1 MPFTP
6 SHAIVALP
14 FVRTPLVPA
23 AIAIGAM
30 TPDISLF
37 LRNVGLNYGFLHD
50 PVNVVWTAL
59 LALVLFLLWRVLLRP
74 ATLELLPD
82 WVSTRLPAGWGA
94 SGLRAG
100 VEALTRDDRPRYRGA
115 RSLYP
120 VLLVLSAMLG
130 VLSHI
135 LWDAFT
141 HESRWGVDLLPALAN
156 SWGPFDGYKWLQY
169 ASSALGLLGLAIWA
183 ALWLRR
189 ATPRT
194 HAPRILPTV
203 VRVAWWLSLP
213 VILVLAWVGGLLA
226 FGPLSAEFTVQHLA
240 YRVLPPACAVW
251 GLLTLVLCVVLAVR
265 RPRSAL

>member
-6 SHAIVALP
+6 SHAVVALP

-50 PVNVVWTAL
+50 PVNVVWTTL

-74 ATLELLPD
+74 ATLELLPG
-82 WVSTRLPAGWGA
+82 WVAARLPAGWRV
-94 SGLRAG
+94 SGLRAAT
-100 VEALTRDDRPRYRGA
+100 EALSRDDRPRYARG
-115 RSLYP
+115 RRLYP
-120 VLLVLSAMLG
+120 FLLAVSAMLG

-141 HESRWGVDLLPALAN
+141 HEFRWGVELLPALAN

-169 ASSALGLLGLAIWA
+169 ASSALGLLGLAVWA

-189 ATPRT
+189 ATARREM
-194 HAPRILPTV
+194 PRILPTL

-213 VILVLAWVGGLLA
+213 VILVAAWVGGLLA
-226 FGPLSAEFTVQHLA
+226 FGPLSAEVTVQHLA
-240 YRVLPPACAVW
+240 YRVLPPACAAW
-251 GLLTLVLCVVLAVR
+251 GVLTLILCVVLAVR
-265 RPRSAL
+265 RPRSAA

>member
-50 PVNVVWTAL
+50 PVNLVWTTL
-59 LALVLFLLWRVLLRP
+59 LALGLFLLWRVLLRP
-74 ATLELLPD
+74 ATLELLPG
-82 WVSTRLPAGWGA
+82 WVSVRLPAGWGA
-94 SGLRAG
+94 TGYRAAI
-100 VEALTRDDRPRYRGA
+100 EALSRDDRPRYAGWRP
-115 RSLYP
+115 LYP
-120 VLLVLSAMLG
+120 FLLVFSTMLG

-141 HESRWGVDLLPALAN
+141 HDSRWGVDLLPALAD

-169 ASSALGLLGLAIWA
+169 GSSALGLLGLAIWA
-183 ALWLRR
+183 ALRLRR
-189 ATPRT
+189 ATPR
-194 HAPRILPTV
+194 ADARRVLPTF

-213 VILVLAWVGGLLA
+213 VILVIAWVGGLLA

-251 GLLTLVLCVVLAVR
+251 GVLTLVLCVVLAVR
-265 RPRSAL
+265 RPRAAV

>member
-50 PVNVVWTAL
+50 PVNIVWTTL
-59 LALVLFLLWRVLLRP
+59 LALGLFLIWRVLLRP
-74 ATLELLPD
+74 AAPELVPAWVAERLPD
-82 WVSTRLPAGWGA
+82 GWRVR
-94 SGLRAG
+94 GLRAAT
-100 VEALTRDDRPRYRGA
+100 EALRRDDRARYRA
-115 RSLYP
+115 VRPLYP
-120 VLLVLSAMLG
+120 FLLVLSAMLG

-141 HESRWGVDLLPALAN
+141 HESRWGVDLLPALGSA
-156 SWGPFDGYKWLQY
+156 WGPFDGYKWLQY
-169 ASSALGLLGLAIWA
+169 GSSALGLLGLAIWA

-194 HAPRILPTV
+194 NPARVLPGAVRIL
-203 VRVAWWLSLP
+203 WWISLP
-213 VILVLAWVGGLLA
+213 VILVAAWVVGLIA
-226 FGPLSAEFTVQHLA
+226 FGPLTPEFTVAHLA

-251 GLLTLVLCVVLAVR
+251 GAITLVLCVALTVR
-265 RPRSAL
+265 RPRDAD

>member
-37 LRNVGLNYGFLHD
+37 LRNVGLDYGFLHD
-50 PVNVVWTAL
+50 PPNLVWTTL

-74 ATLELLPD
+74 AAPELLPT
-82 WVSTRLPAGWGA
+82 WVAVRLPAGWGVR
-94 SGLRAG
+94 GLRAAT
-100 VEALTRDDRPRYRGA
+100 EALSRDDRRRYGA
-115 RSLYP
+115 WRPLYP
-120 VLLVLSAMLG
+120 FLLVFSTMLG

-135 LWDAFT
+135 FWDAFT
-141 HESRWGVDLLPALAN
+141 HESRWGVELLPALADG
-156 SWGPFDGYKWLQY
+156 WGPFDGYKWLQY
-169 ASSALGLLGLAIWA
+169 GSSALGLLGLAIWA

-189 ATPRT
+189 ATPRSD
-194 HAPRILPTV
+194 APGSLPAALRI
-203 VRVAWWLSLP
+203 AWWASLP
-213 VILVLAWVGGLLA
+213 VILIAAWVGGLLA
-226 FGPLSAEFTVQHLA
+226 FGPLSADFTVQHLA

-251 GLLTLVLCVVLAVR
+251 GVLTLILCVVLAVR
-265 RPRSAL
+265 RPRSVA

>member
-37 LRNVGLNYGFLHD
+37 LRGVGLNYAFLHD
-50 PVNVVWTAL
+50 PANVVWTTV
-59 LALVLFLLWRVLLRP
+59 LALALFLVWRVLLRP
-74 ATLELLPD
+74 AAPELLPS
-82 WVSTRLPAGWGA
+82 WVSTRLPESWWV
-94 SGLRAG
+94 SGLA
-100 VEALTRDDRPRYRGA
+100 AATRSLSRDERPRYRTW
-115 RSLYP
+115 RPLYP
-120 VLLVLSAMLG
+120 FLLVLSAMLG

-141 HESRWGVDLLPALAN
+141 HESRWGVQLLPALEQ

-169 ASSALGLLGLAIWA
+169 GSSALGLLGLGVWA

-189 ATPRT
+189 ATPRPEQRIRV
-194 HAPRILPTV
+194 PRA

-213 VILVLAWVGGLLA
+213 VILVVAWLVGLLVL
-226 FGPLSAEFTVQHLA
+226 GPLTADFTVPHLA

-251 GLLTLVLCVVLAVR
+251 GLLTLVLCVVVAAR
-265 RPRSAL
+265 RPRPSS

>member
-50 PVNVVWTAL
+50 PVNIVWTTL
-59 LALVLFLLWRVLLRP
+59 LALGLFLIWRVLLRP
-74 ATLELLPD
+74 AAPELVPAWVAERLPD
-82 WVSTRLPAGWGA
+82 GWRVG
-94 SGLRAG
+94 GLRAAT
-100 VEALTRDDRPRYRGA
+100 EALRRDDRARYRA
-115 RSLYP
+115 VRPLYP
-120 VLLVLSAMLG
+120 FLLVLSAMLG

-141 HESRWGVDLLPALAN
+141 HESRWGVDLLPALGSA
-156 SWGPFDGYKWLQY
+156 WGPFDGYKWLQY
-169 ASSALGLLGLAIWA
+169 GSSALGLLGLAIWA

-189 ATPRT
+189 ATPRRNP
-194 HAPRILPTV
+194 ARVLPGAVRIL
-203 VRVAWWLSLP
+203 WWISLP
-213 VILVLAWVGGLLA
+213 VILVAAWVVGLIA
-226 FGPLSAEFTVQHLA
+226 FGPLSPEFTVAHLA

-251 GLLTLVLCVVLAVR
+251 GAITLVLCVALAVR
-265 RPRSAL
+265 RPRDAD

>member
-50 PVNVVWTAL
+50 PLNVVWTTL
-59 LALVLFLLWRVLLRP
+59 LALVLFLVWRVLLRP
-74 ATLELLPD
+74 AAPELVPTWVASRLPD
-82 WVSTRLPAGWGA
+82 GWRV
-94 SGLRAG
+94 SGLRAAI
-100 VEALTRDDRPRYRGA
+100 EALSRDDRARYRMG
-115 RSLYP
+115 RPLYP
-120 VLLVLSAMLG
+120 LLLVLSAMLG

-141 HESRWGVDLLPALAN
+141 HESRWGVDLVPALAN
-156 SWGPFDGYKWLQY
+156 AWGPFDGYKWLQY
-169 ASSALGLLGLAIWA
+169 GSSALGLLGLAIWGV
-183 ALWLRR
+183 LWLRR
-189 ATPRT
+189 ATPRRT
-194 HAPRILPTV
+194 TARVLPDAA
-203 VRVAWWLSLP
+203 RFAWWISLP
-213 VILVLAWVGGLLA
+213 VILVAAWVFGLLA
-226 FGPLSAEFTVQHLA
+226 FGPLSPEFTVAHLA

-251 GLLTLVLCVVLAVR
+251 GVLTLVLCVVLAAR
-265 RPRSAL
+265 RQRRAA

>member
-37 LRNVGLNYGFLHD
+37 LRNIGLDYGFLHD
-50 PVNVVWTAL
+50 PVNVVWTTL
-59 LALVLFLLWRVLLRP
+59 LALALFLLWRMLLRP
-74 ATLELLPD
+74 AALELLPR
-82 WVSTRLPAGWGA
+82 WVTMRLPAGWSA
-94 SGLRAG
+94 SGIRAAN
-100 VEALTRDDRPRYRGA
+100 EALSRDDRPQYA
-115 RSLYP
+115 RMRAWYP
-120 VLLVLSAMLG
+120 LLLVFSTMLG

-189 ATPRT
+189 ATPRVD
-194 HAPRILPTV
+194 APRGLPAV
-203 VRVAWWLSLP
+203 VRITWWMSLP
-213 VILVLAWVGGLLA
+213 VILVAAWVGGLLV
-226 FGPLSAEFTVQHLA
+226 FGPISADFTVQHLA

-251 GLLTLVLCVVLAVR
+251 GVLTLILCVVLAVR
-265 RPRSAL
+265 RPRSAA